1 MLQKELPSNYG
12 RALLPVLPAPA
23 SSTSVDG
30 GAVPLPKH
38 DVPNVLATFAP
49 PNLAGVAS
57 ARVNYAA
64 GYGIGHTADDEAEE
78 APQTAMPRRNFP
90 CTHCPAVELC
100 DKQHKTTCPY
110 WLWQNEEGVSQPSRA
125 KDETGKVPME

>member
-1 MLQKELPSNYG
+1 
-12 RALLPVLPAPA
+12 
-23 SSTSVDG
+23 
-30 GAVPLPKH
+30 
-38 DVPNVLATFAP
+38 
-49 PNLAGVAS
+49 
-57 ARVNYAA
+57 
-64 GYGIGHTADDEAEE
+64 
-78 APQTAMPRRNFP
+78 MPRRNFP